1 MLAMVSSHSTSRGF
15 TLVEALVALAV
26 SALLAASVA
35 AWLGSATRSTTTV
48 TESSEQTGIPRELQQ
63 LLREVSGASR
73 FTSASPTSFTVVTVN
88 AAGDGSQ
95 ETYQTVT
102 YEARQDGVYRRVGTL
117 YPEKLSTASVTFE
130 YYRLDG
136 SPWPPSGNPAEIA
149 RLVVRA
155 GANERARYAAAS
167 VAVGTGGGQDSSQI
181 ARQIPSAQQATS
193 KEGWYTF
200 DLCSTCDGGFG
211 GGPTDYYCVILPG
224 GGNGGCDL
232 FWRDLYQNRQWPKW
246 YYYWQGLYGTV
257 ATLGEVWYSCK
268 NQQGAWAPQAR
279 TRHPRQYLTGY
290 FMQIV
295 WNYGVA
301 NCGWANW

>member
-1 MLAMVSSHSTSRGF
+1 VSSHSTSRGF

-35 AWLGSATRSTTTV
+35 AWLGSATRTTATV
-48 TESSEQTGIPRELQQ
+48 TGSSEQTGISRELQQ

-88 AAGDGSQ
+88 AADGGSQ

-102 YEARQDGVYRRVGTL
+102 YEARQDGIYRRAGTL

-155 GANERARYAAAS
+155 GTNERTRYAAAS
-167 VAVGTGGGQDSSQI
+167 VTVGTGGGQDSSQI
-181 ARQIPSAQQATS
+181 ARQIPAAQQATP
-193 KEGWYTF
+193 KEGFYYW
-200 DLCSTCDGGFG
+200 DQCPTCGWAILR
-211 GGPTDYYCVILPG
+211 YRWVILPG
-224 GGNGGCDL
+224 GETGGWSDL
-232 FWRDLYQNRQWPKW
+232 PGFDPNVPPWATW
-246 YYYWQGLYGTV
+246 YYYWQGIWHTQG
-257 ATLGEVWYSCK
+257 ALGNAWYSCK
-268 NQQGAWAPQAR
+268 NQQGVWAPQVWD
-279 TRHPRQYLTGY
+279 RHPNPREYNTRYY
-290 FMQIV
+290 FAPII

>member
-1 MLAMVSSHSTSRGF
+1 MSSHSTSRGF

-35 AWLGSATRSTTTV
+35 AWLGSATRTTATV
-48 TESSEQTGIPRELQQ
+48 TGSSEQTGISRELQQ

-102 YEARQDGVYRRVGTL
+102 YEARQDGVYRRAGAL
-117 YPEKLSTASVTFE
+117 HPEKLSTASVTFE

-193 KEGWYTF
+193 KEGWHIF
-200 DLCSTCDGGFG
+200 DLCPTCSNIAE
-211 GGPTDYYCVILPG
+211 YRCAILPG
-224 GGNGGCDL
+224 GGNGGCSFL
-232 FWRDLYQNRQWPKW
+232 RGNGFQLPQWAAW
-246 YYYWQGLYGTV
+246 YYFWQGIWHTD
-257 ATLGEVWYSCK
+257 ASLGNVWYSCK
-268 NQQGAWAPQAR
+268 NQQGAWAGQVR
-279 TRHPRQYLTGY
+279 DRHPRQYLTGY

-295 WNYGVA
+295 WNYGIA

>member
-1 MLAMVSSHSTSRGF
+1 MSSLSTSRGF

-35 AWLGSATRSTTTV
+35 AWIGSATRTTATV

-102 YEARQDGVYRRVGTL
+102 YEARQDGVYRRAGAL
-117 YPEKLSTASVTFE
+117 HPEKLSTASVTFE

-155 GANERARYAAAS
+155 GANERTRYAAAS
-167 VAVGTGGGQDSSQI
+167 VTVGTGGGQDSSQI
-181 ARQIPSAQQATS
+181 ARQIPSAQQATP
-193 KEGWYTF
+193 KEGWHIF
-200 DLCSTCDGGFG
+200 DLCPTCGH
-211 GGPTDYYCVILPG
+211 TDEYRCVILPG
-224 GGNGGCDL
+224 GGNGGCSLL
-232 FWRDLYQNRQWPKW
+232 FGNGLRLPPWATWQYF
-246 YYYWQGLYGTV
+246 WQGIWHTG
-257 ATLGEVWYSCK
+257 ATLGNVWYSCK
-268 NQQGAWAPQAR
+268 NQQGAWAAQASG
-279 TRHPRQYLTGY
+279 RHPRQYLAGY
-290 FMQIV
+290 FMQII
-295 WNYGVA
+295 WDFGVA

>member
-1 MLAMVSSHSTSRGF
+1 VSSLSTSRGF

-48 TESSEQTGIPRELQQ
+48 NESSEQTGIPRELQQ

-102 YEARQDGVYRRVGTL
+102 YEARRDGVYRRAGTL

-155 GANERARYAAAS
+155 GTNERARYAAAS

-181 ARQIPSAQQATS
+181 ARQIPATQQATP
-193 KEGWYTF
+193 KEGWHIF
-200 DLCSTCDGGFG
+200 DLCPTCGNIAE
-211 GGPTDYYCVILPG
+211 YRCVILPG
-224 GGNGGCDL
+224 GGNGGCSFL
-232 FWRDLYQNRQWPKW
+232 WGNGFRSPPWATWS
-246 YYYWQGLYGTV
+246 YYWQGIGHPQGMIGNYMV
-257 ATLGEVWYSCK
+257 SCK
-268 NQQGAWAPQAR
+268 NQLGQWVPPQR
-279 TRHPRQYLTGY
+279 GRHDRFQLAN
-290 FMQIV
+290 FLQFV
-295 WNYGVA
+295 WGFGVA

>member
-1 MLAMVSSHSTSRGF
+1 VSSLSTSRGF

-35 AWLGSATRSTTTV
+35 AWLGSATRTTATV
-48 TESSEQTGIPRELQQ
+48 NESSEQTGIPRELQQ

-102 YEARQDGVYRRVGTL
+102 YEARRDGVYRRAGTL

-155 GANERARYAAAS
+155 GTNERTRYTAAS
-167 VAVGTGGGQDSSQI
+167 VAVGTGGGQDSSQV
-181 ARQIPSAQQATS
+181 ARQIPAAQQATT
-193 KEGWYTF
+193 KEGVYYLF
-200 DLCSTCDGGFG
+200 DVPNDPSHFTILREYRCF
-211 GGPTDYYCVILPG
+211 ILPG
-224 GGNGGCDL
+224 GGNSANDSCV
-232 FWRDLYQNRQWPKW
+232 FYNTNWAIPQWATW
-246 YYYWQGLYGTV
+246 YYYWQGIPHTQGMI
-257 ATLGEVWYSCK
+257 GEYRVSCK
-268 NQQGAWAPQAR
+268 NQLGEWAPLQWG
-279 TRHPRQYLTGY
+279 RHDVIQLRYVLR
-290 FMQIV
+290 FV
-295 WNYGVA
+295 WDFGVA